1 MPNHDPTFEALPG
14 WIEQI
19 QPLLQEGVPIVLLG
33 SKTDL
38 ASQTDPAATVT
49 AEEAQTLA
57 DTIGA
62 TAWEASALRQSGAVE
77 VVFGEVLRLALR
89 WKLKGPV
96 GEPQGELSP
105 SGGMMNV
112 AEIAERLE
120 RLEEEAAE
128 LQAP

>member
-1 MPNHDPTFEALPG
+1 MTSLLPNHDPTFEALPG

-62 TAWEASALRQSGAVE
+62 TAWEASYPQ
-77 VVFGEVLRLALR
+77 
-89 WKLKGPV
+89 PQP
-96 GEPQGELSP
+96 EPQP
-105 SGGMMNV
+105 
-112 AEIAERLE
+112 
-120 RLEEEAAE
+120 
-128 LQAP
+128 